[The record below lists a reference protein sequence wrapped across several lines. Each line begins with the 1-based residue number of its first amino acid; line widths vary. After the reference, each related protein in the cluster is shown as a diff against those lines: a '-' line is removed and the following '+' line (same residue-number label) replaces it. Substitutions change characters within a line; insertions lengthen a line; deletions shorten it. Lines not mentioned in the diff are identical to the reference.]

1 MISKAEMN
9 IEGMT
14 IHELADKL
22 SVLGAELL
30 VKTIPEIVNGTA
42 VYTPQN
48 EEEHTY
54 ASMIQKEDG
63 RTDFSGDA
71 VSEERKIRAYDP
83 WPALYSFLGGKQIKF
98 FRAEVLEEEGTHDG
112 GVISAMDKKSF
123 TVDCGKGKLRILE
136 VQLQGKKRMSAGD
149 FLRGAGVSVGDRL
162 TKGE

>member
-1 MISKAEMN
+1 MQYSILQGDKTTGVTIMKMAKGLDTGDMISKAEMN

-54 ASMIQKEDG
+54 ASMIRKEDG
-63 RTDFSGDA
+63 LTTTRCRRCTVSLTGSRLNSSG
-71 VSEERKIRAYDP
+71 RKCRKKKVP
-83 WPALYSFLGGKQIKF
+83 
-98 FRAEVLEEEGTHDG
+98 TT
-112 GVISAMDKKSF
+112 GV
-123 TVDCGKGKLRILE
+123 
-136 VQLQGKKRMSAGD
+136 
-149 FLRGAGVSVGDRL
+149 
-162 TKGE
+162 